1 MGNTSRNDELYENQ
15 LVLLS
20 KLSKAE
26 RRKVYM
32 YISSSIPN
40 SCLGKCTYILV
51 KWLNGQAVKTLPL
64 HGKVGGFDSPLSQQ
78 GDTVFD
84 KRLPMIE
91 YQKA

>member
-1 MGNTSRNDELYENQ
+1 MGKASRSSELYENQ

-26 RRKVYM
+26 RRKVCM

-51 KWLNGQAVKTLPL
+51 KWLNGQTVKTLPL